1 MDENNRDEKI
11 GRAVAGVAWILF
23 AVRFLIIVS
32 VIALPVVYF
41 LGKPLW
47 MAPVAALVVFIVYR
61 LGWRL
66 VLKFIEW
73 TGRQ

>member
-11 GRAVAGVAWILF
+11 GRTVAGVAWILF